1 MQRYFHP
8 VCDISVLLTS
18 IPESTKSVY
27 APSSKAK
34 REISSVDHS
43 PRGDTDTSVFLGRLL
58 WHRNPWHSRQR
69 TSPLRMSI
77 VVVEACSVQFYAGR
91 LFLQTSALPSTMF
104 RVFFIIPII
113 FVIWRPSPSY

>member
-58 WHRNPWHSRQR
+58 WHSRQP

-77 VVVEACSVQFYAGR
+77 VVVEACSVQFSAGR

-104 RVFFIIPII
+104 RVSFIIPII
-113 FVIWRPSPSY
+113 FVIWRASSSF